1 MTPMSLTFCR
11 TKGGRD
17 ARPHNTR
24 IRQSDFRPSHPHHP
38 HQGGGAGIGALVG
51 LVAGIAVAAFLL
63 VDPFGLHRL
72 DERLRGVA
80 GDPTVH
86 SIHTEAESDLWT
98 CGMHPNV
105 IVDEPGTCP
114 ICQMDLVPL
123 RHEPTPAGAEKP
135 TTEWT
140 CPRHAVISEPQAG
153 DCPICGRILVPA
165 AGADNPAE
173 HDERSGPDSGPEVTI
188 DRSVVQEMNVRFA
201 PVERRDLRRRIS
213 TVGNLDYDEE
223 RMVSVTT
230 RYSGFIEKVFVNHVG
245 QPVRRGDP
253 LFEVY
258 SPELVQTQRELIS
271 AVGYA
276 NRFDQP
282 TGDVRARAE
291 GLVEAARTRLEY
303 WEIPARRVAEIE
315 ATREIH
321 RTLTV
326 FAPSDGVVMQRMH
339 GLDGMAIRPG
349 MELLHIVDLGSLWL
363 RAEIYEHQLPWLDIG
378 SSAEVTFDYM
388 PGESFSGRVRYIEP
402 EVSPE
407 TRTVTLTL
415 EVPNS
420 SGRLRAGMFAT
431 VDFASVEAADALT
444 IPSQAVIRSGT
455 RNIAVVAHG
464 DGRFAP
470 REIVLG
476 AEADGFVEIL
486 DGLSDGD
493 QIVVSAQFLIDSESN
508 LRAAINSLLA
518 SRSGHQH

>member
-1 MTPMSLTFCR
+1 MRNLRLQSS
-11 TKGGRD
+11 RD
-17 ARPHNTR
+17 AGSTR
-24 IRQSDFRPSHPHHP
+24 
-38 HQGGGAGIGALVG
+38 IGALLG
-51 LVAGIAVAAFLL
+51 IVAGVALTSFLL
-63 VDPFGLHRL
+63 LDPLDLHGL
-72 DERLRGVA
+72 DERLHGSTGSHA
-80 GDPTVH
+80 AHATADADK
-86 SIHTEAESDLWT
+86 EQLWT

-105 IVDEPGTCP
+105 ITDEPGTCP

-123 RHEPTPAGAEKP
+123 RHEPTPDVENFGKD
-135 TTEWT
+135 WT
-140 CPRHAVISEPQAG
+140 CPLHAVITESEPG
-153 DCPICGRILVPA
+153 ECPICGRGLVPVMT
-165 AGADNPAE
+165 ADAHAE
-173 HDERSGPDSGPEVTI
+173 HGGRPGTVTGPEVTI
-188 DRSVVQEMNVRFA
+188 DQSVVQKMNVRFA
-201 PVERRDLRRRIS
+201 SVKRRDLKRRIA

-271 AVGYA
+271 AVSYS
-276 NRFDQP
+276 NRFEQP

-303 WEIPARRVAEIE
+303 WEIPPQRVAEIE
-315 ATREIH
+315 ATGEIH

-363 RAEIYEHQLPWLDIG
+363 RAEVYEHQLPWLDIG

-388 PGESFSGRVRYIEP
+388 PGEAFSGRVRYIEP

-415 EVPNS
+415 ELPNP
-420 SGRLRAGMFAT
+420 SGRLRVGMFAT
-431 VDFASVEAADALT
+431 VNFSPLETADALT

-455 RNIAVVAHG
+455 RNIAVVAVG

-470 REIVLG
+470 REVILG
-476 AEADGFVEIL
+476 AEADGFVEVVE
-486 DGLSDGD
+486 GLADGD
-493 QIVVSAQFLIDSESN
+493 RIVVSAQFLIDSESN
-508 LRAAINSLLA
+508 LRAAIGSLLA
-518 SRSGHQH
+518 ERGEHQH